1 MAKID
6 ELRKRYKGQWLAIDV
21 TKEKGGRAVEGRL
34 VLHTTDREK
43 LWRRVPVSR
52 KRRLYVTYAGP
63 ILDQGYAAAF

>member
-21 TKEKGGRAVEGRL
+21 TKEKGGRAIEGRL

-43 LWRRVPVSR
+43 LWRSVPVSR
-52 KRRLYVTYAGP
+52 KRKLYVTYAGP
-63 ILDQGYAAAF
+63 ILDRGYAAAF